1 MGKRFVS
8 VLITLCFVIS
18 GAPAQADLTN
28 PPKILDVQIDAS
40 RDYKS
45 GDTVAID
52 VLYLGGD
59 PGLQTAEIFFRRGS
73 LSNLEDDITR
83 CFLLDSWNASATSFE
98 NSNYGNIR
106 PGVIRILA
114 SVTSNCYPGLNR
126 FYAYV
131 ALADKTGLRTNLT
144 RFPFVISIIDGKVI
158 EAGTAVIE
166 SKNSGFNLDGFV
178 RENSPGIISSSLLL
192 PQRTPEGFLIIW
204 NNAGLDNCA
213 IKRSFPREV
222 SNQLVFLKV
231 GICKIVGSFELDRS
245 EYRNLSLM
253 VDIPVKQMSEA
264 GTASA
269 PITETKKRQVIGILP
284 LVRGE
289 IAVTT
294 KTLPVVVASDSGLP
308 VSAYSYTR
316 RICDFENGSVQ
327 IRNLG
332 TCAIAFDQTGNSEYE
347 SAARVILEFKIVPQ
361 TLRSFSV
368 KCIKGKVTKKIVG
381 VAPKCPKGYKKAA

>member
-1 MGKRFVS
+1 MEKRLVS
-8 VLITLCFVIS
+8 VLITLYLAIS
-18 GAPAQADLTN
+18 GAPAQADSTN
-28 PPKILDVQIDAS
+28 PPKINDVQIDAS

-52 VLYLGGD
+52 ILYSGGD

-73 LSNLEDDITR
+73 LSNLEDDTTR
-83 CFLLDSWNASATSFE
+83 CFLLDSWNASDTSFQ

-106 PGVIRILA
+106 QGVIRILA
-114 SVTSNCYPGLNR
+114 SVTSNCYPGVNR

-131 ALADKTGLRTNLT
+131 ALADKTGLRTSLT

-178 RENSPGIISSSLLL
+178 RDNSPGIISSTLLL

-213 IKRSFPREV
+213 LKRSFPREV
-222 SNQLVFLKV
+222 SNQLVFLKT

-264 GTASA
+264 GTSSS
-269 PITETKKRQVIGILP
+269 PSTGTKKKQVIGILP
-284 LVRGE
+284 MVRGE
-289 IAVTT
+289 IALTT
-294 KTLPVVVASDSGLP
+294 KSLPVVVTSTSGLP
-308 VSAYSYTR
+308 VNAYSYTR
-316 RICDFENGSVQ
+316 RICNFDNGSVQ
-327 IRNLG
+327 ITNLG
-332 TCAIAFDQTGNSEYE
+332 TCAIAFDQVGNSEYE
-347 SAARVILEFKIVPQ
+347 SAERVILEFKIVPQ
-361 TLRSFSV
+361 TIRSFSINCV
-368 KCIKGKVTKKIVG
+368 KGKVKKKIYG
-381 VAPKCPKGYKKAA
+381 LNPRCPAGYKVEK

>member
-1 MGKRFVS
+1 MEKRLVS
-8 VLITLCFVIS
+8 VLITLCLAIS
-18 GAPAQADLTN
+18 SAPAQADSTN
-28 PPKILDVQIDAS
+28 PPKINDVQIDAS

-52 VLYLGGD
+52 ILYSGGD

-73 LSNLEDDITR
+73 LSNLQDDITR
-83 CFLLDSWNASATSFE
+83 CFLLDNWNASDTSFQ

-114 SVTSNCYPGLNR
+114 SVTSNCYPGVNR

-178 RENSPGIISSSLLL
+178 RDNSPGIISSSLLL

-213 IKRSFPREV
+213 LKRSFPREV
-222 SNQLVFLKV
+222 SNQLVFLKG

-253 VDIPVKQMSEA
+253 VEIPVKQMSEA
-264 GTASA
+264 GTSSS
-269 PITETKKRQVIGILP
+269 PSTGTKKKQVIGILP
-284 LVRGE
+284 MIRGE
-289 IAVTT
+289 IALTT
-294 KTLPVVVASDSGLP
+294 KSLPVVVTSTSGLP
-308 VSAYSYTR
+308 VNAYSYTR
-316 RICDFENGSVQ
+316 RNCDFDNGSVQ

-332 TCAIAFDQTGNSEYE
+332 TCAIAFDQVGNSEYE
-347 SAARVILEFKIVPQ
+347 SAERVILEFKIVPQ
-361 TLRSFSV
+361 TIRSFSINCV
-368 KCIKGKVTKKIVG
+368 KGKVKKKISG
-381 VAPKCPKGYKKAA
+381 LNPRCPAGYKVEK

>member
-1 MGKRFVS
+1 MGKIFIS
-8 VLITLCFVIS
+8 VLATVCLVFS
-18 GAPAQADLTN
+18 GAPAQADLAN

-40 RDYKS
+40 RGYKS
-45 GDTVAID
+45 GDSLAID
-52 VLYLGGD
+52 VLYSGGN
-59 PGLQTAEIFFRRGS
+59 PGLQTVEIFIRRGN
-73 LSNLEDDITR
+73 LNNLEDDITR
-83 CFLLDSWNASATSFE
+83 CFLLESWNASETSFQ

-144 RFPFVISIIDGKVI
+144 RFPFVISILDGKVI
-158 EAGTAVIE
+158 EAGTAVLE
-166 SKNSGFNLDGFV
+166 SKDSAFNLDGFL
-178 RENSPGIISSSLLL
+178 RDNSPGIASSSLLL

-204 NNAGLDNCA
+204 NIAGLDNCSL
-213 IKRSFPREV
+213 KRTFPREV

-253 VDIPVKQMSEA
+253 MDIPVKHMSEA
-264 GTASA
+264 STSSS
-269 PITETKKRQVIGILP
+269 PSTVTKKRQVISFSS
-284 LVRGE
+284 LVPVE
-289 IAVTT
+289 IVFTT
-294 KTLPVVVASDSGLP
+294 KSLPVVVTSTSGLP
-308 VSAYSYTR
+308 VNAYSYTR

-332 TCAIAFDQTGNSEYE
+332 TCAIAFDQAGNSEYD
-347 SAARVILEFKIVPQ
+347 SAERVVMEFKIVPQ
-361 TLRSFSV
+361 TLRTFSIN
-368 KCIKGKVTKKIVG
+368 CIKGKVTKKISG
-381 VAPKCPKGYKKAA
+381 LNPKCPAGYKVKK

>member
-1 MGKRFVS
+1 MEKRLVS
-8 VLITLCFVIS
+8 VLITLCLAIS
-18 GAPAQADLTN
+18 SAPAQADSTN
-28 PPKILDVQIDAS
+28 PPKINDVQIDAS

-52 VLYLGGD
+52 ILYSGGD

-73 LSNLEDDITR
+73 LSNLQDDITR
-83 CFLLDSWNASATSFE
+83 CFLLDNWNASDTSFQ

-114 SVTSNCYPGLNR
+114 SVTSNCYPGVNR

-178 RENSPGIISSSLLL
+178 RDNSPGIISSSLLL

-213 IKRSFPREV
+213 LKRSFPREV
-222 SNQLVFLKV
+222 SNQLVFLKA

-253 VDIPVKQMSEA
+253 VEIPVKQMSEA
-264 GTASA
+264 GTSSS
-269 PITETKKRQVIGILP
+269 PSTGTKKKQVIGILP
-284 LVRGE
+284 MIRGE
-289 IAVTT
+289 IALTT
-294 KTLPVVVASDSGLP
+294 KSLPVVVTSTSGLP
-308 VSAYSYTR
+308 VNAYSYTR
-316 RICDFENGSVQ
+316 RNCDFDNGSVQ

-332 TCAIAFDQTGNSEYE
+332 TCAIAFDQVGNSEYE
-347 SAARVILEFKIVPQ
+347 SAERVILEFKIVPQ
-361 TLRSFSV
+361 TIRSFSINCV
-368 KCIKGKVTKKIVG
+368 KGKVKKKISG
-381 VAPKCPKGYKKAA
+381 LNPRCPAGYKVEK